1 MGAMF
6 RPEVR
11 FGRRKGQ
18 MREATPNDEDDV
30 MEGIFLPVGV
40 DLHQITILPKAEWQ
54 RIQDSLTARA
64 RETAQILAEKK
75 ARKDLHLKSQAL
87 VKNWTHTIAGM
98 SQQKLKGKKV
108 RQEREEEEKRK
119 VDLEEAKY
127 QAQKRKEKIEEAKL
141 QQYYENDRVKSFHRA
156 LLYSE
161 VLKERDAQIEFKKQ
175 HKNLYKS
182 RNEAI
187 ERDRLKAVQLQEEK
201 DKIQHMKRLQTANDQ
216 LAQIKE
222 HERLANIRKLEEKKE
237 REELLELTKLYH
249 LEMQEKEQAEREQ
262 KVKRRQAHLAYVADQ
277 VTLKAIEKQKQEEE
291 DERIRIHFKAK
302 QAMDKL
308 KKTKEEE
315 LCRLMEEQRERITNR
330 LLARMKK
337 KMGDEDERIAREIA
351 EKEEEQA
358 KEEQAKEEKLQADL
372 KSIAE
377 HRVNVIKMKEEKE
390 KEERLESQKLL
401 IGLMEADRIYQ
412 ELEKDKIHRNY
423 CANLKLQEAHVAQI
437 AEKIARGENEKQE
450 DAEYV
455 RQKEV
460 IALYREQEFQKYGKK
475 IIDEQSKT
483 TQNLY
488 PLLKGLHEGIPTF
501 SGPAYNEDQHCCE
514 KQPIQP
520 PYIGETAQ
528 EMKLLNEQK
537 YDHTKARLGF
547 TW

>member
-1 MGAMF
+1 
-6 RPEVR
+6 
-11 FGRRKGQ
+11 
-18 MREATPNDEDDV
+18 

-40 DLHQITILPKAEWQ
+40 DLRHITILPKAEWQ

-64 RETAQILAEKK
+64 RETARILAEKK

-98 SQQKLKGKKV
+98 SQQKLKAKKV

-119 VDLEEAKY
+119 TDLEEAKY

-141 QQYYENDRVKSFHRA
+141 QQYFENDRVKNFHRA
-156 LLYSE
+156 LLHSE

-175 HKNLYKS
+175 YKNLYKS
-182 RNEAI
+182 KNEAI
-187 ERDRLKAVQLQEEK
+187 EHERLKAVQLEEEK
-201 DKIQHMKRLQTANDQ
+201 AKMQHMKRLQIANDQ

-222 HERLANIRKLEEKKE
+222 HERLANKSKLEEKKE
-237 REELLELTKLYH
+237 REEIQALTKLYQS
-249 LEMQEKEQAEREQ
+249 EMQEKEQAEREA

-277 VTLKAIEKQKQEEE
+277 VTLKAIETQKQEEE
-291 DERIRIHFKAK
+291 DERIQICFRAK

-308 KKTKEEE
+308 KKAKEEE
-315 LCRLMEEQRERITNR
+315 LHRLMEEKRERITNR
-330 LLARMKK
+330 LLAQMKK
-337 KMGDEDERIAREIA
+337 KMGDEDERIARENA
-351 EKEEEQA
+351 EIEEEQA
-358 KEEQAKEEKLQADL
+358 KELKAKEEKLQADL

-377 HRVNVIKMKEEKE
+377 HRINVIKMKEEKE
-390 KEERLESQKLL
+390 KEERLEGQKTL
-401 IGLMEADRIYQ
+401 IELMEADRIYQ

-423 CANLKLQEAHVAQI
+423 CASLKLQEAHVAQI
-437 AEKIARGENEKQE
+437 AEKIAREESEKQQ

-455 RQKEV
+455 RQKEL
-460 IALYREQEFQKYGKK
+460 IALCREQEFQKYAKK

-488 PLLKGLHEGIPTF
+488 PLHKRLPEGIPTF
-501 SGPAYNEDQHCCE
+501 SGPGYSEGQQCCE
-514 KQPIQP
+514 KRAIQP
-520 PYIGETAQ
+520 SYTGETAQ

-537 YDHTKARLGF
+537 YDETKARLGF

>member
-1 MGAMF
+1 MSNG
-6 RPEVR
+6 
-11 FGRRKGQ
+11 
-18 MREATPNDEDDV
+18 EDDV

-108 RQEREEEEKRK
+108 RQQREEEEKRK

-187 ERDRLKAVQLQEEK
+187 ERDRLKAIQLQEEK

-216 LAQIKE
+216 LAQYISDCFLSILN
-222 HERLANIRKLEEKKE
+222 H
-237 REELLELTKLYH
+237 Y
-249 LEMQEKEQAEREQ
+249 
-262 KVKRRQAHLAYVADQ
+262 
-277 VTLKAIEKQKQEEE
+277 
-291 DERIRIHFKAK
+291 
-302 QAMDKL
+302 
-308 KKTKEEE
+308 
-315 LCRLMEEQRERITNR
+315 RLMEEQRERITSR

-377 HRVNVIKMKEEKE
+377 HRANVVRKNPEK
-390 KEERLESQKLL
+390 RFLQGLAHIYGICFQK
-401 IGLMEADRIYQ
+401 IFPIQ
-412 ELEKDKIHRNY
+412 
-423 CANLKLQEAHVAQI
+423 

-450 DAEYV
+450 EAEYV

-460 IALYREQEFQKYGKK
+460 IALCREQEFQKYAKK

-501 SGPAYNEDQHCCE
+501 SGPAYNEDQHRCE

>member
-1 MGAMF
+1 NENISFLIVKFANG
-6 RPEVR
+6 
-11 FGRRKGQ
+11 
-18 MREATPNDEDDV
+18 EDDV

-108 RQEREEEEKRK
+108 RQQREEEEKRK

-187 ERDRLKAVQLQEEK
+187 ERDRLKAIQLQEEK

-216 LAQIKE
+216 LFCLIILK
-222 HERLANIRKLEEKKE
+222 
-237 REELLELTKLYH
+237 
-249 LEMQEKEQAEREQ
+249 
-262 KVKRRQAHLAYVADQ
+262 AYVADQ

-315 LCRLMEEQRERITNR
+315 LRRLMEEQRERITSR

-377 HRVNVIKMKEEKE
+377 HRANVVRKNPE
-390 KEERLESQKLL
+390 KEERLEGQKLL

-437 AEKIARGENEKQE
+437 VKNEKQE
-450 DAEYV
+450 EAEYV

-460 IALYREQEFQKYGKK
+460 IALCREQEFQKYAKK

-501 SGPAYNEDQHCCE
+501 SGPAYNEDQHRCE

>member
-1 MGAMF
+1 SMLSYSGYSKSIYF
-6 RPEVR
+6 S
-11 FGRRKGQ
+11 
-18 MREATPNDEDDV
+18 NDEDDV

-40 DLHQITILPKAEWQ
+40 DLHQITILPKAEWE

-64 RETAQILAEKK
+64 RETARILAEKK

-87 VKNWTHTIAGM
+87 VKNWTHTIVGM
-98 SQQKLKGKKV
+98 SQQKLKDKKI
-108 RQEREEEEKRK
+108 RQQREEEEKRK

-175 HKNLYKS
+175 HKNLYKAGMRYIS
-182 RNEAI
+182 DCFLSVLN
-187 ERDRLKAVQLQEEK
+187 
-201 DKIQHMKRLQTANDQ
+201 H
-216 LAQIKE
+216 
-222 HERLANIRKLEEKKE
+222 
-237 REELLELTKLYH
+237 Y
-249 LEMQEKEQAEREQ
+249 
-262 KVKRRQAHLAYVADQ
+262 
-277 VTLKAIEKQKQEEE
+277 
-291 DERIRIHFKAK
+291 
-302 QAMDKL
+302 
-308 KKTKEEE
+308 
-315 LCRLMEEQRERITNR
+315 RLMEEQRERITNR

-337 KMGDEDERIAREIA
+337 KVGDEDERIAREIA

-377 HRVNVIKMKEEKE
+377 HRVNVVRKNPGFLYSFDMFHYC
-390 KEERLESQKLL
+390 R
-401 IGLMEADRIYQ
+401 GLQ
-412 ELEKDKIHRNY
+412 TW
-423 CANLKLQEAHVAQI
+423 Q

-460 IALYREQEFQKYGKK
+460 IALCREQEFQKYAKK

-488 PLLKGLHEGIPTF
+488 PLLKRLHEGIPTC
-501 SGPAYNEDQHCCE
+501 SGPANSEDQHCE

-520 PYIGETAQ
+520 PYVGETAQ

>member
-1 MGAMF
+1 MANQFYGSYGAI
-6 RPEVR
+6 PETRVHPGNAAIP
-11 FGRRKGQ
+11 FKN
-18 MREATPNDEDDV
+18 TNDEDDV

-40 DLHQITILPKAEWQ
+40 DLHQITILPKAEWE

-64 RETAQILAEKK
+64 RETARILAEKK

-87 VKNWTHTIAGM
+87 VKNWTHTIVGM
-98 SQQKLKGKKV
+98 SQQKLKDKKI
-108 RQEREEEEKRK
+108 RQQREEEEKRK

-175 HKNLYKS
+175 HKNL
-182 RNEAI
+182 
-187 ERDRLKAVQLQEEK
+187 
-201 DKIQHMKRLQTANDQ
+201 
-216 LAQIKE
+216 IKE
-222 HERLANIRKLEEKKE
+222 HEHLANIRKLEEKKE

-249 LEMQEKEQAEREQ
+249 LEMQEKEQAQREQ

-315 LCRLMEEQRERITNR
+315 LHRIKVILQT
-330 LLARMKK
+330 LLAYK
-337 KMGDEDERIAREIA
+337 A
-351 EKEEEQA
+351 
-358 KEEQAKEEKLQADL
+358 
-372 KSIAE
+372 
-377 HRVNVIKMKEEKE
+377 IKMKEEEE
-390 KEERLESQKLL
+390 KKERLEGQKLL

-460 IALYREQEFQKYGKK
+460 IALCREQEFQKYAKK

-488 PLLKGLHEGIPTF
+488 PLLKRLHEGIPTC
-501 SGPAYNEDQHCCE
+501 SGPANSEDQHCE

-520 PYIGETAQ
+520 PYVGETAQ

>member
-1 MGAMF
+1 ML

-18 MREATPNDEDDV
+18 MREATPNDDDA

-40 DLHQITILPKAEWQ
+40 DLRQITILPKAEWQ
-54 RIQDSLTARA
+54 RIQDSITARE
-64 RETAQILAEKK
+64 RETARILAEKK

-87 VKNWTHTIAGM
+87 VKNWTHTIAGV
-98 SQQKLKGKKV
+98 SQQKLKAKKV

-119 VDLEEAKY
+119 ADLEEAKY

-141 QQYYENDRVKSFHRA
+141 QQYFENDRVKSFHRA
-156 LLYSE
+156 LLHSE

-175 HKNLYKS
+175 YKNLYKS
-182 RNEAI
+182 KDEAI
-187 ERDRLKAVQLQEEK
+187 ERERLKAVQLEEEK
-201 DKIQHMKRLQTANDQ
+201 AKMQHMKRLQIANDQ
-216 LAQIKE
+216 LAQIKQHE
-222 HERLANIRKLEEKKE
+222 HLANISKLEEKKE
-237 REELLELTKLYH
+237 REEIQALTKLYQ
-249 LEMQEKEQAEREQ
+249 LEMQEKEQAQREQ

-277 VTLKAIEKQKQEEE
+277 VTLKAIETQKQEEE
-291 DERIRIHFKAK
+291 DERIQIHFRAK

-308 KKTKEEE
+308 KKAKEEE
-315 LCRLMEEQRERITNR
+315 LHRLMEEQRERITNR

-351 EKEEEQA
+351 EQEEEQA
-358 KEEQAKEEKLQADL
+358 KELKAKEEKLQAEL

-377 HRVNVIKMKEEKE
+377 HRINVIKMKEEKE
-390 KEERLESQKLL
+390 KEERLEGQKIL
-401 IGLMEADRIYQ
+401 IELMEADRIYQ

-437 AEKIARGENEKQE
+437 AEKITREECEKQQ

-455 RQKEV
+455 RQKEL
-460 IALYREQEFQKYGKK
+460 IALCREQEFQKYATE

-488 PLLKGLHEGIPTF
+488 PLHKRLHEGIPTF
-501 SGPAYNEDQHCCE
+501 SGPGYSEGQQCCE
-514 KQPIQP
+514 KRAIEP

-528 EMKLLNEQK
+528 EMKLLNEQN
-537 YDHTKARLGF
+537 YDETKARLGF

>member
-1 MGAMF
+1 MGAML

-18 MREATPNDEDDV
+18 MREATPNEDDDV
-30 MEGIFLPVGV
+30 MEGLFLPVGV

-64 RETAQILAEKK
+64 RETARILAEKK

-98 SQQKLKGKKV
+98 SQQKLKAKEV
-108 RQEREEEEKRK
+108 RQQREEEERRK

-141 QQYYENDRVKSFHRA
+141 QQYFENDRVKSFHRA

-161 VLKERDAQIEFKKQ
+161 VLKERDAQIEFRKQ

-182 RNEAI
+182 KNEAI
-187 ERDRLKAVQLQEEK
+187 ERERLKAVQLQEEK
-201 DKIQHMKRLQTANDQ
+201 DKMQHMKRLQTANDQ

-222 HERLANIRKLEEKKE
+222 HEHLANINKLEEKKQ
-237 REELLELTKLYH
+237 REELQELTKLYH
-249 LEMQEKEQAEREQ
+249 LEMQEKEQAQREQ
-262 KVKRRQAHLAYVADQ
+262 KVKRRHAHLAYVADQ

-291 DERIRIHFKAK
+291 DERIRTHFKAK

-315 LCRLMEEQRERITNR
+315 LRRLMEEQRERITNR

-337 KMGDEDERIAREIA
+337 KMGDEDERVAREIA
-351 EKEEEQA
+351 EKEEEEA
-358 KEEQAKEEKLQADL
+358 KESQAKEEKLQADL

-377 HRVNVIKMKEEKE
+377 HRINVIKMKEEKE
-390 KEERLESQKLL
+390 NEEKLEDQKTL

-423 CANLKLQEAHVAQI
+423 CANLKLQEAHVTQI
-437 AEKIARGENEKQE
+437 AEKIARGENEKQQ

-455 RQKEV
+455 KQQEL
-460 IALYREQEFQKYGKK
+460 IALCREQEFQKYAKK

-488 PLLKGLHEGIPTF
+488 PLLKRLHGDIPTF
-501 SGPAYNEDQHCCE
+501 SDPAYSEDQHCCE
-514 KQPIQP
+514 KRAIQS

-537 YDHTKARLGF
+537 YDDTKARLGF

>member
-1 MGAMF
+1 
-6 RPEVR
+6 
-11 FGRRKGQ
+11 
-18 MREATPNDEDDV
+18 

-108 RQEREEEEKRK
+108 RQQREEEEKRK

-187 ERDRLKAVQLQEEK
+187 ERDRLKAIQLQEEK

-216 LAQIKE
+216 
-222 HERLANIRKLEEKKE
+222 
-237 REELLELTKLYH
+237 
-249 LEMQEKEQAEREQ
+249 
-262 KVKRRQAHLAYVADQ
+262 LAYVADQ

-308 KKTKEEE
+308 
-315 LCRLMEEQRERITNR
+315 MEEQRERITSR

-377 HRVNVIKMKEEKE
+377 HRANVVRKNPE
-390 KEERLESQKLL
+390 KEERLEGQKLL

-450 DAEYV
+450 EAEYV

-460 IALYREQEFQKYGKK
+460 IALCREQEFQKYAKK

-501 SGPAYNEDQHCCE
+501 SGPAYNEDQHRCE

>member
-1 MGAMF
+1 MGAML

-18 MREATPNDEDDV
+18 MREVAPNDEDDV
-30 MEGIFLPVGV
+30 MEGLFLPVGV

-98 SQQKLKGKKV
+98 SQQKLKAKKV
-108 RQEREEEEKRK
+108 RQKIEEEEKRK
-119 VDLEEAKY
+119 ADLEEAKY
-127 QAQKRKEKIEEAKL
+127 QAQMRKEKIEEAKL
-141 QQYYENDRVKSFHRA
+141 KQYYETDRVKSFHRA

-182 RNEAI
+182 KNEAI
-187 ERDRLKAVQLQEEK
+187 ERERLKAVQLQEEK
-201 DKIQHMKRLQTANDQ
+201 DKLQHMKRVQTAKDQ

-222 HERLANIRKLEEKKE
+222 HEYLANISKLEEKKE
-237 REELLELTKLYH
+237 MEELQKLTKLYY
-249 LEMQEKEQAEREQ
+249 LEMQEKEQSQREE

-277 VTLKAIEKQKQEEE
+277 VTLRAIEKQKQEEE
-291 DERIRIHFKAK
+291 DERIQTHFKAK

-315 LCRLMEEQRERITNR
+315 LRRLMEEQRERITNR
-330 LLARMKK
+330 LLARSKK
-337 KMGDEDERIAREIA
+337 KMGDEDERVAREIA

-372 KSIAE
+372 KSIAA
-377 HRVNVIKMKEEKE
+377 HRINVIKKKEEKE
-390 KEERLESQKLL
+390 KEEKLEGQKIL

-437 AEKIARGENEKQE
+437 ADKIARGENEKQQ

-455 RQKEV
+455 RQQEL
-460 IALYREQEFQKYGKK
+460 IALCTEQEFQKYANKV
-475 IIDEQSKT
+475 IDQQSKT

-488 PLLKGLHEGIPTF
+488 PLLKRLHESIRTS
-501 SGPAYNEDQHCCE
+501 SGPVYSEDQYCGE
-514 KQPIQP
+514 KRSIQP
-520 PYIGETAQ
+520 PYTGETAQ

-537 YDHTKARLGF
+537 YDDTKTRLGF